1 MSEKDR
7 NKAGLHKKI
16 SSIFS
21 GVVIPQSKKQ
31 RKPSDNS
38 VPEDT
43 DYNESELQVSESQE
57 SEPSM
62 SDQPRIEL
70 PREESS
76 TESKADSTDESSSI
90 NTQDSEVVSIGESS
104 DVEPAQQSDE
114 ESIDS
119 QGFVVSQ
126 DSKDVPIEQPEV
138 EPIQQSDE
146 GSVESQEFVA
156 SQDSEDVPV
165 EQPEVEPIQPSDE
178 GSVESQEFVASQDS
192 EDIPVEQ
199 SEVEPVQRSNEKTA
213 NPPKFLTAQDSKDV
227 PVEQSD
233 EKSGD
238 LSEFVTASGSKV
250 IPISESDVEPGEQ
263 LEVEPV
269 QQSKAEQNHE
279 PGPETSN
286 KQDKTAVAKKSK
298 VIAITQSKA
307 DIDNVVKKKTKVKVT
322 EQSFWNQITTKLL
335 TPKSGTS
342 PMKQKVMVVMIP
354 VLFIFLLIFVFK
366 GGVFGTSANN
376 VNAGE
381 ENSSGVASAALNTQ
395 IEWKIPEPYP
405 ATTLRDP
412 MRLGSVG
419 RKTDQSGSG
428 SSAKIKVKGILYSE
442 DGSSSAIIDNRIVHE
457 GDQIRGVNIIKIN
470 KENVEFESNGET
482 WTLEVKG

>member
-119 QGFVVSQ
+119 QGFMVSQ
-126 DSKDVPIEQPEV
+126 DSK
-138 EPIQQSDE
+138 
-146 GSVESQEFVA
+146 
-156 SQDSEDVPV
+156 DVPV

-263 LEVEPV
+263 LEVESV

-381 ENSSGVASAALNTQ
+381 ENSSGVASSALNTQ

-457 GDQIRGVNIIKIN
+457 GEQIRGVNIIKIN